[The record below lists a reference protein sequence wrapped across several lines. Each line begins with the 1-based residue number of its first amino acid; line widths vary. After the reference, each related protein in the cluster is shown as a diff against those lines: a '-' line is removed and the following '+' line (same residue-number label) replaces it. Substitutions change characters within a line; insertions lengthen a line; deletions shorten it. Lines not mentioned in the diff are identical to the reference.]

1 MSARTIRR
9 GGKGVRRAAAA
20 QGKAQKVRTAKAK
33 TGSLVDMLMGW
44 LPFTEAQ
51 LHRIFLAIIMGLVG
65 VVLWIAASFAGV
77 PAMAR
82 DQIAALS
89 HNSGFELHNI
99 NVRGAKN
106 LNELQV
112 YQIALA
118 DRNRAM
124 PFVDVQGLR
133 ERLLQLS
140 WVEDARVSRQ
150 LPDTMVIDIVERKPV
165 AVLAKADRLVLIDKD
180 GVELEV
186 VSADRMQGK
195 LLLSG
200 PGAGRQIAALNELL
214 DAAPA
219 MRPHV
224 KSAEWV
230 GNRRWNLTFK
240 TDQVLAL
247 PEGKEKSIKA
257 LMTFAQ
263 LDGRNRLLG
272 GKAMAFDMRAPD
284 RIYLRVP
291 GRTDPVEQGGVG
303 AFGAAAVAGAT
314 VATAATVAAATE
326 VPEVSEK
333 PAVKPADKAAAKPT
347 EKPVAKSVAKPVAKP
362 AAKPAEKA
370 VAKTTAAKPADKT
383 TAKLAAKPVAKPSAK
398 PTAKPTAK
406 STAKPTAKSDTKS
419 GARN

>member
-291 GRTDPVEQGGVG
+291 GRTDPVEQG
-303 AFGAAAVAGAT
+303 AAAVAGAAVVAGT
-314 VATAATVAAATE
+314 TATAAVAATQVAE
-326 VPEVSEK
+326 ASEK
-333 PAVKPADKAAAKPT
+333 PAAKTAEKAATKPA
-347 EKPVAKSVAKPVAKP
+347 EKPVTKPVAKP
-362 AAKPAEKA
+362 AGKPAEKA
-370 VAKTTAAKPADKT
+370 VAKPAAKVAEKTAAKVAAKPA
-383 TAKLAAKPVAKPSAK
+383 AKPSPK
-398 PTAKPTAK
+398 PTPKP
-406 STAKPTAKSDTKS
+406 TAKPTAKSDTKS

>member
-1 MSARTIRR
+1 MSARTIKR

-20 QGKAQKVRTAKAK
+20 QGKAQKVHVAKVR
-33 TGSLVDMLMGW
+33 TGSAVDTLLGW
-44 LPFTEAQ
+44 LPISEAQ
-51 LHRIFLAIIMGLVG
+51 LHRIFMAGIMVLVAI
-65 VVLWIAASFAGV
+65 VLWIVASFAGV

-82 DQIAALS
+82 DQIAILS

-99 NVRGAKN
+99 NVRGTDN

-124 PFVDVQGLR
+124 PFVDVQNLR

-165 AVLAKADRLVLIDKD
+165 AVVEKIDRLVLIDKD
-180 GVELEV
+180 GVELDV
-186 VSADRMQGK
+186 VTPEKAQGK

-200 PGAGRQIAALNELL
+200 PGAGQQIAALNELL

-219 MRPHV
+219 IRPQV
-224 KSAEWV
+224 NRAEWV
-230 GNRRWNLTFK
+230 GNRRWNLGFK

-247 PEGKEKSIKA
+247 PEGKEQAAKA

-272 GKAMAFDMRAPD
+272 GKATAFDMRAPD

-291 GRTDPVEQGGVG
+291 GRTDAIEQGGV
-303 AFGAAAVAGAT
+303 
-314 VATAATVAAATE
+314 VATADAAAAP
-326 VPEVSEK
+326 VPAPAAPSAQVADVAEK
-333 PAVKPADKAAAKPT
+333 PAPKAAAKPDKAP
-347 EKPVAKSVAKPVAKP
+347 EKEAAKPAAKTPVKPETKTAAKPAAKQAAKASPTKPAATKPAAAKPAAAKP
-362 AAKPAEKA
+362 AAKP
-370 VAKTTAAKPADKT
+370 TSKT
-383 TAKLAAKPVAKPSAK
+383 TAK
-398 PTAKPTAK
+398 
-406 STAKPTAKSDTKS
+406 S
-419 GARN
+419 GAKN

>member
-1 MSARTIRR
+1 M
-9 GGKGVRRAAAA
+9 RRAAAA

-44 LPFTEAQ
+44 LPFSEEQ
-51 LHRIFLAIIMGLVG
+51 LHRIFLAIIMVLVG
-65 VVLWIAASFAGV
+65 IVLWIAASFAGV

-82 DQIAALS
+82 DQVAALS

-99 NVRGAKN
+99 NVRGTKN

-186 VSADRMQGK
+186 VSADRIQGK

-291 GRTDPVEQGGVG
+291 GRTDPVEQGT
-303 AFGAAAVAGAT
+303 AAVAGAAVVAEAT
-314 VATAATVAAATE
+314 ATAAVAATQVAE
-326 VPEVSEK
+326 ASEK
-333 PAVKPADKAAAKPT
+333 PAAKTAEKAATKPA
-347 EKPVAKSVAKPVAKP
+347 EKPVTKPVSKP

-370 VAKTTAAKPADKT
+370 VTKPAAKVAEKTTTKV
-383 TAKLAAKPVAKPSAK
+383 AAKPVAKPSPKQAPK
-398 PTAKPTAK
+398 P
-406 STAKPTAKSDTKS
+406 TAKPTAKSDTKS

>member
-1 MSARTIRR
+1 MSARTIKR

-20 QGKAQKVRTAKAK
+20 QGKAQKVRTAKAR
-33 TGSLVDMLMGW
+33 TGSLVDMLLSW
-44 LPFTEAQ
+44 LPLTEEQ
-51 LHRIFLAIIMGLVG
+51 LHRIFLGGIFALVA
-65 VVLWIAASFAGV
+65 VVLWIIATLAGV
-77 PAMAR
+77 PALAR

-99 NVRGAKN
+99 NVRGTDN

-124 PFVDVQGLR
+124 PFVDVQNLR

-165 AVLAKADRLVLIDKD
+165 AVLAKADRLMLIDKD

-186 VSADRMQGK
+186 VSAERAKGK

-200 PGAGRQIAALNELL
+200 PGAGRQVAAFNELL

-224 KSAEWV
+224 RSGEWV

-247 PEGKEKSIKA
+247 PEGKEQAAKA

-272 GKAMAFDMRAPD
+272 GKATAFDMRAPD

-291 GRTDPVEQGGVG
+291 GRTDAIEQGGV
-303 AFGAAAVAGAT
+303 VAGVTAPAVVAAT
-314 VATAATVAAATE
+314 TAAPQVAEA
-326 VPEVSEK
+326 SEK
-333 PAVKPADKAAAKPT
+333 PAVKPAAKPDVKAAAK
-347 EKPVAKSVAKPVAKP
+347 
-362 AAKPAEKA
+362 
-370 VAKTTAAKPADKT
+370 TA
-383 TAKLAAKPVAKPSAK
+383 AK
-398 PTAKPTAK
+398 PTAKPATGRQGCRQDCRQTDGQACHK
-406 STAKPTAKSDTKS
+406 IRGK
-419 GARN
+419 G